1 MVDNDDGDED
11 NDDDKDIDSDM
22 VEVTHEDNE
31 TAKDELSVSQL
42 EFFSLL
48 DYIRMYLTDMWKFR
62 YQMFVLL
69 KLTVLCK
76 LNDMRN

>member
-1 MVDNDDGDED
+1 MFLNRTMESIMNLPMVDNDDGDED

-42 EFFSLL
+42 DFFYLL
-48 DYIRMYLTDMWKFR
+48 DNILTYVPYR
-62 YQMFVLL
+62 
-69 KLTVLCK
+69 
-76 LNDMRN
+76 

>member
-42 EFFSLL
+42 EFFYLL
-48 DYIRMYLTDMWKFR
+48 DNMRIYLTYRSMEIKISNVR
-62 YQMFVLL
+62 K
-69 KLTVLCK
+69 KLFDFSSFYKVT
-76 LNDMRN
+76 

>member
-42 EFFSLL
+42 EFFLL
-48 DYIRMYLTDMWKFR
+48 GPTLFITRYYLPSYIW
-62 YQMFVLL
+62 
-69 KLTVLCK
+69 
-76 LNDMRN
+76 

>member
-1 MVDNDDGDED
+1 MNLPMVDNDDGDED

-42 EFFSLL
+42 EFFLPSRLHTL
-48 DYIRMYLTDMWKFR
+48 HMHLIDLWKLR
-62 YQMFVLL
+62 
-69 KLTVLCK
+69 
-76 LNDMRN
+76 